1 MATPSDSSSLG
12 WRVRKALLRPD
23 LSCDCAFSAK
33 NPGRL
38 LSIIAQFVQIRVKG
52 VFFAGHFVIVACVF
66 IHIAG
71 SIFIFNISK
80 GQISVPDL
88 EKAFS

>member
-1 MATPSDSSSLG
+1 
-12 WRVRKALLRPD
+12 
-23 LSCDCAFSAK
+23 
-33 NPGRL
+33 L

-80 GQISVPDL
+80 GDL
-88 EKAFS
+88 RMHSGVWEIFTGAVLRLAFIAPIAYTT